1 MLGEDKSIGIRERE
15 RVISDNGSLL
25 YEHPESLI
33 APIPFVERYQ
43 GICFSFGAI

>member
-1 MLGEDKSIGIRERE
+1 MLGEDKSIGIRER
-15 RVISDNGSLL
+15 VIPDNGSLL